1 MSNIDFTRIASEAI
15 ASHGRQ
21 IESRCCP
28 DQYVGT
34 LSQILGR
41 QDFSERLPAV
51 MRPNLPCIIM
61 VLESPHI
68 DEYIGTPGPAKGFTG
83 EMIRLHLQKALP
95 LDGISGYGL
104 IVVNAIQYQCSL
116 GVSTDLFRDRVFRAA
131 WNFGGRESLGAR
143 VERLYRHGDI
153 LVNCCTKGKDYE
165 VNMPLRLLVEGE
177 LRRVLPGVRS
187 IRRLHPSSW
196 RKPMLVSVEWST
208 VGLESRDEGQQAQKI
223 STLSKAPESCVKK
236 GLSFSRN
243 GVDAVR
249 DEHATNPD
257 DHQTLQGSTLVV
269 VQENVLVSGASC
281 TVLVFS
287 NGSRQHMKTAT
298 FDPQGLITAKAKCL
312 LGMSVKTTCWNPR
325 SAPGRWSSLGYF
337 NDIFPV

>member
-1 MSNIDFTRIASEAI
+1 MPTIDFTRIASDAI
-15 ASHGRQ
+15 ASHGGQ

-28 DQYVGT
+28 DQYVGR
-34 LSQILGR
+34 LSQIFGR
-41 QDFSERLPAV
+41 QDFPERLPVV

-95 LDGISGYGL
+95 IEEIGGYGL
-104 IVVNAIQYQCSL
+104 IVMNAIQYQCSL
-116 GVSTDLFRDRVFRAA
+116 GVSTDFFRDRVFRAS
-131 WNFGGRESLGAR
+131 WNLGGRESLGIR
-143 VERLYRHGDI
+143 VERLYRHGDV
-153 LVNCCTKGKDYE
+153 LVNCCTKGKDYG
-165 VNMPLRLLVEGE
+165 VNTPLRLLVEGE

-208 VGLESRDEGQQAQKI
+208 SGLESLDEGQRAQKN
-223 STLSKAPESCVKK
+223 STLLRAPASSVKK
-236 GLSFSRN
+236 SLSFSRT
-243 GVDAVR
+243 GVNAVR
-249 DEHATNPD
+249 DERASDSND
-257 DHQTLQGSTLVV
+257 RQALEERTLVE
-269 VQENVLVSGASC
+269 VQENVLVSGARC
-281 TVLVFS
+281 TVLIFS

-298 FDPQGLITAKAKCL
+298 FDPQGLITAKAKCF
-312 LGMSVKTTCWNPR
+312 LGMAVKTTCWNPR
-325 SAPGRWSSLGYF
+325 SAPGRWSTLGYF